1 MPHVEITHN
10 QHTGDSI
17 VNGNVQQKNFGIFP
31 FDYTA
36 DLWPHLQ
43 NDLLCVERDVTLY
56 SLTRSLWPPKNNK
69 KALLSQRWPRDAPIY
84 AIHPNFVH
92 AYGHCTLRGFWFW
105 TNLTG
110 P

>member
-1 MPHVEITHN
+1 MLSPTESAYTTKKDKNFNGLNTSTGMPHVEITHN

-56 SLTRSLWPPKNNK
+56 SLTHSLWPPKNNK
-69 KALLSQRWPRDAPIY
+69 KALLSQR
-84 AIHPNFVH
+84 
-92 AYGHCTLRGFWFW
+92 
-105 TNLTG
+105 
-110 P
+110 